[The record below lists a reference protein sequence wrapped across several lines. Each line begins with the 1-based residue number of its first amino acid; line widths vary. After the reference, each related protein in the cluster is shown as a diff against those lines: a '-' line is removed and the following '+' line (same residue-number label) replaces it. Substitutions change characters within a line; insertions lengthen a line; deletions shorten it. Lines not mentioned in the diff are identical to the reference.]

1 MKYYKLILII
11 IIINIAYFIYI
22 KKKTFFKIDIDFIP
36 DIIISPGGQ
45 FGFYN
50 LGICHYIRN
59 HFNIDNKKIVG
70 FSAGSF
76 ISLFLTIKKEYI
88 NDLLKEMFKKD
99 TPNDLIKLMNNLK
112 TIIQQYSLDDFNIK
126 NVNIASTNLSK
137 KKLSINNNFLS
148 IDEVLRCCTSSSFIP
163 LITYKDIF
171 YFYNN
176 DLTLDGNILY
186 KKYLSSVKKYNPLV
200 IGYKMFG
207 RHKNKHVLKELGKAK
222 KSDLYQLYIKGY
234 HDASINHEYFA
245 NYFSSS
251 YSS

>member
-1 MKYYKLILII
+1 MKHKILLLFII
-11 IIINIAYFIYI
+11 CISYFILYI
-22 KKKTFFKIDIDFIP
+22 KTKPIFKVDIDFIP

-59 HFNIDNKKIVG
+59 YFNIDNKKIVG

-76 ISLFLTIKKEYI
+76 ISLVLTFKKKNI
-88 NDLLKEMFKKD
+88 NHILKEIFKKD
-99 TPNDLIKLMNNLK
+99 TPNDLIKLTDNLK
-112 TIIQQYSLDDFNIK
+112 RLIKNYSLDDFNIK
-126 NVNIASTNLSK
+126 NVNIATTNLFK
-137 KKLSINNNFLS
+137 KKLSIVNKFLS

-163 LITYKDIF
+163 LLTYKDIF

-176 DLTLDGNILY
+176 DLMFDGNILY
-186 KKYLSSVKKYNPLV
+186 EKYIKLVKKYNPL
-200 IGYKMFG
+200 IIDYKMFG
-207 RHKNKHVLKELGKAK
+207 RHKNKSVLKELGKAK

-234 HDASINHEYFA
+234 HDATINHDYFA

-251 YSS
+251 

>member
-1 MKYYKLILII
+1 MKYYKLILLII
-11 IIINIAYFIYI
+11 VIYNIAYFIIYF
-22 KKKTFFKIDIDFIP
+22 KKKEFFKIDVDFIP

-76 ISLFLTIKKEYI
+76 IALVLTFKRKNI
-88 NDLLKEMFKKD
+88 NYLLKEIFKRE
-99 TPNDLIKLMNNLK
+99 TPNDLIKLIDNLK
-112 TIIQQYSLDDFNIK
+112 EILKDYSLDDFNIK
-126 NVNIASTNLSK
+126 NINVASTNLSK
-137 KKLSINNNFLS
+137 KNLSINNNFLS
-148 IDEVLRCCTSSSFIP
+148 IDELLRCCTSSSFIP

-176 DLTLDGNILY
+176 DLMVDGNILY
-186 KKYLSSVKKYNPLV
+186 KRYIKSVTKYNPLI

-207 RHKNKHVLKELGKAK
+207 RHKNKSVLKELGKSK

-234 HDASINHEYFA
+234 HDATINHDYFA

-251 YSS
+251 